1 MKNSKHL
8 PVLIYG
14 GRIIDVAQG
23 IDQLGDLVIKNG
35 EIAAMTKG
43 TTPIDKYESETVL
56 KIDATGLII
65 TPGFIDI
72 HCHLREPGHE
82 NKETI
87 ITGTQA
93 AAAGGFTTICCM
105 PNTIPPLDNRSIIKW
120 LIDKTYKEAI
130 VNVLPVACIT
140 KGREG
145 QELTEMAELAE
156 AGAIAFSDDGNG
168 VANSKLMRSALECS
182 AKLGLPIMEHC
193 EDKAL
198 SAGGAIN
205 EGWVS
210 EKLGVIGI
218 PAVAEEIMVA
228 RDLLLAQLTK
238 SKIHIS
244 HVSTQGSVAMIRIA
258 KKKGIMVTA
267 EVTPHNLTL
276 TQDKV
281 FKNIPGTET
290 VNTLAYLPTNEQN
303 LLTNLDTLI
312 YDSNAKMYPPLRT
325 GDDIAC
331 LVEALND
338 GTIDAIATDHA
349 PHTSSDKEGGL
360 SLAAFGVSGFETAF
374 GCLMG
379 LVHTGKIDLIKLI
392 SKLTYEPAM
401 IIGKVT
407 KLGILKI
414 GRSANITIF
423 DPKLEWIV
431 DSTNFISKGKNTPFD
446 EFKFKGKIMAT
457 IVNGDIAYIDNSL
470 KQYRA

>member
-23 IDQLGDLVIKNG
+23 IDQLGDLIIKNG

-43 TTPIDKYESETVL
+43 TNPIDKYESETAL

-93 AAAGGFTTICCM
+93 AAVGGFTTICCM

-120 LIDKTYKEAI
+120 LIDKTNKEAI

-156 AGAIAFSDDGNG
+156 AGVIAFSDDGNG
-168 VANSKLMRSALECS
+168 VSNSMLMRSALECS

-198 SAGGAIN
+198 SAGGVIN

-218 PAVAEEIMVA
+218 PAAAEEVMVA

-244 HVSTQGSVAMIRIA
+244 HVSTQGSVTMIRIA
-258 KKKGIMVTA
+258 KEKGIMVTA

-290 VNTLAYLPTNEQN
+290 VNTLAYLPNNEQS
-303 LLTNLDTLI
+303 LLTNFDTLI

-325 GDDIAC
+325 EADIAC

-349 PHTSSDKEGGL
+349 PHTSLDKEGDL

-431 DSTNFISKGKNTPFD
+431 DSTKFISKGKNTPFD

-470 KQYRA
+470 KQYSA